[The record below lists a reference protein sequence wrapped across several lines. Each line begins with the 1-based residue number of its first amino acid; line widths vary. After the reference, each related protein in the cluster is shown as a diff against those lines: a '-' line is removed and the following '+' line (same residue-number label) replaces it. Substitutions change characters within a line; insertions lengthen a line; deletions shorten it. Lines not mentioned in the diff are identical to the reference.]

1 MDVCLTQAMAALATV
16 LYSVY
21 AAPPTA
27 SPVAGTPVTVNFNQ
41 FQLGS
46 NDIPLSDQLLAP
58 IGGQDTPEQ
67 VHIGIGSGMLPLQ
80 RMHWALYGQ
89 PLYYRNPGHPLCL
102 MHCRIACC
110 SLQSICQADLL

>member
-67 VHIGIGSGMLPLQ
+67 GHVTSAAHALGFIWPAAVLPKSWSSLVSHALQ
-80 RMHWALYGQ
+80 DCVL
-89 PLYYRNPGHPLCL
+89 
-102 MHCRIACC
+102 
-110 SLQSICQADLL
+110 